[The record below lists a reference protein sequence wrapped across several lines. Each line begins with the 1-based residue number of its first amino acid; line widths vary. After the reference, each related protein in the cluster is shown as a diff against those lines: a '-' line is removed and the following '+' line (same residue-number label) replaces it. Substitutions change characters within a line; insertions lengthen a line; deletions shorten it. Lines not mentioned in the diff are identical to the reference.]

1 MGIMNK
7 RMNLPA
13 LQKIMREFE
22 MQNEKM
28 EMTSEMM
35 GDAIDDAFEGE
46 EEEEETQNLVN
57 QVLDEI
63 GISTQNEMSSVPTTA
78 NLQANQQPA
87 QQVPVAEGYAES
99 LDSDLQER
107 LTNLRKT

>member
-63 GISTQNEMSSVPTTA
+63 GISTQNEMSAVPTTGPP
-78 NLQANQQPA
+78 QGIQQSA
-87 QQVPVAEGYAES
+87 QPTPMAEGYAES

>member
-1 MGIMNK
+1 MGVMNK

-28 EMTSEMM
+28 EMTSETM
-35 GDAIDDAFEGE
+35 GDAIDDAFEADD
-46 EEEEETQNLVN
+46 EEEETENLVN

-63 GISTQNEMSSVPTTA
+63 GISTQQEVQLSCSCLPVALTMSVPCVVDCCA
-78 NLQANQQPA
+78 SSSSSR
-87 QQVPVAEGYAES
+87 Y
-99 LDSDLQER
+99 
-107 LTNLRKT
+107 

>member
-1 MGIMNK
+1 MGVMNK

-28 EMTSEMM
+28 EMTTETM
-35 GDAIDDAFEGE
+35 GDAIDDAFEGND
-46 EEEEETQNLVN
+46 EEEETENLVN

-63 GISTQNEMSSVPTTA
+63 GISTEHEVKSSNHERPFPF
-78 NLQANQQPA
+78 LFSCLPSLHIKCQQKHK
-87 QQVPVAEGYAES
+87 
-99 LDSDLQER
+99 R
-107 LTNLRKT
+107 LEICNMPKA